1 MTTRTISST
10 INFMNN
16 TSVYT
21 VSEARNNLYSLVE
34 KTSKGL
40 GIVEIKPR
48 GTSQSVVLVNKGEL
62 ESWLETLD
70 ILSNPKEA
78 DAIRI
83 GKKTKKTISQ
93 KDFLK
98 KIGLSHAD

>member
-1 MTTRTISST
+1 
-10 INFMNN
+10 MNT
-16 TSVYT
+16 TSVYS
-21 VSEARNNLYSLVE
+21 VSEARKNLYSLVD

-48 GTSQSVVLVNKGEL
+48 GEAESVVMVNKGEL

-78 DAIRI
+78 DAIRK
-83 GKKTKKTISQ
+83 GKKTKKLISH
-93 KDFLK
+93 KEFLR